1 MMNPNDPTQPQDVP
15 DQIAILVVDTRQFS
29 KHDDRQ
35 QNALALAIPEVL
47 KQASHRAQVPELWAD
62 RQFPDSTGDGYIIG
76 FSPRLLGRVV
86 NRYIECLEMELRQAA
101 TTLPPGARLRM
112 RMSLHVGPVSL
123 LDDVRI
129 SSPVGK
135 TMIDTH
141 RLVDATALRALLE
154 HSDPEVTHLAVA
166 LSERVVQDAVV
177 TGHSGRRLTEF
188 VESPVAVKAKDFAG
202 TAYLRVPAP
211 SGELLARGL
220 LGVQPPAEEAVPA
233 EPVPVPM
240 PPTGGP
246 QASESGRAAQFG
258 DVTGGAVGGDVSGS
272 VGVLGSV
279 SGNDNTISGHDL
291 HQNLPGRD
299 SYHSSGD
306 MNIGPYGGQRG
317 DRTES
322 GR

>member
-1 MMNPNDPTQPQDVP
+1 MNPDDPTQPQDVP

-47 KQASHRAQVPELWAD
+47 RRASDRAQVPELWAD
-62 RQFPDSTGDGYIIG
+62 RKFPDSTGDGYIIG
-76 FSPRLLGRVV
+76 FAPRLLGRVV
-86 NRYIECLEMELRQAA
+86 NRYIECLEMELREAGSA
-101 TTLPPGARLRM
+101 LPPGARLRM

-135 TMIDTH
+135 AMIDTH
-141 RLVDATALRALLE
+141 RLVDVAALRALLE
-154 HSDPEVTHLAVA
+154 HSDPDITHLAAA
-166 LSERVVQDAVV
+166 LSERVVQDAVM
-177 TGHSGRRLTEF
+177 TGYSGRQLTEF
-188 VESPVAVKAKDFAG
+188 VKAPVEVKAKDFTG

-211 SGELLARGL
+211 SGELLAHGL
-220 LGVQPPAEEAVPA
+220 LGVQPPPEDAVPA
-233 EPVPVPM
+233 EPVPA

-246 QASESGRAAQFG
+246 QASAGGRATQFG
-258 DVTGGAVGGDVSGS
+258 DVPRGGAVGGDVSGS

-279 SGNDNTISGHDL
+279 SGNDNTIAGRDL
-291 HQNLPGRD
+291 HQNSPGRG
-299 SYHSSGD
+299 SYHSGGD